1 MTVKN
6 ALAYVGTAIC
16 YGNKK
21 FFVPARAC
29 LAFSQTLWLMIVK
42 LMVKLN
48 DFEKT
53 RIFRDFFLI

>member
-1 MTVKN
+1 
-6 ALAYVGTAIC
+6 
-16 YGNKK
+16 
-21 FFVPARAC
+21 

-53 RIFRDFFLI
+53 WIFWDFFLIWNDPTLTLKRWSTQLHMIV

>member
-6 ALAYVGTAIC
+6 ALAYVGTGSVTAV
-16 YGNKK
+16 KS
-21 FFVPARAC
+21 FFAPAKAC

-53 RIFRDFFLI
+53 RIF